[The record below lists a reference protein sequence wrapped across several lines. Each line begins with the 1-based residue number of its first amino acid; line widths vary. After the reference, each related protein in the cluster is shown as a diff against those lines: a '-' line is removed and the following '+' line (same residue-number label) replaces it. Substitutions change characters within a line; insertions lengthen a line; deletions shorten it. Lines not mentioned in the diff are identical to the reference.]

1 MLEDRMDNVSGEEE
15 YATKKLKQT
24 AVTHTVAAPS
34 SMGSN
39 FSSIP
44 SSAPSSGVAD
54 SPQQSQR
61 LVGEV
66 EDALSSNNNDHY
78 SSNIPYSE
86 VCEVFNKIEAISSRL
101 EIIRIC
107 SDFFIKIMKQS
118 SKNLIPTTYLFIN
131 RLGPDYE
138 AGLELGLEKIFL

>member
-1 MLEDRMDNVSGEEE
+1 MDNVSGEEE

-78 SSNIPYSE
+78 SSNIPILKF
-86 VCEVFNKIEAISSRL
+86 VRFLTRL
-101 EIIRIC
+101 RPYLPFR
-107 SDFFIKIMKQS
+107 DY
-118 SKNLIPTTYLFIN
+118 KNLF
-131 RLGPDYE
+131 
-138 AGLELGLEKIFL
+138 